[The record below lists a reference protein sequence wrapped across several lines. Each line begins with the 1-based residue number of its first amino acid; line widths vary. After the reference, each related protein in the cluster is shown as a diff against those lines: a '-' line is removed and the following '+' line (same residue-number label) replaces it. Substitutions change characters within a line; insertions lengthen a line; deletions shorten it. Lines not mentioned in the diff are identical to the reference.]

1 MPEPGSP
8 ESCQGC
14 SLGRRA
20 FLRDAALAAA
30 ALAAAGS
37 RASALPVRFIE
48 ALAARG
54 KDVTFAIPAG
64 DSVNFD
70 KANEI
75 ILVRTGKSVFAF
87 DLSCPHQNTALRWK
101 PADKRF
107 ECPKHHSLYSAE
119 GVYIEGRATRS
130 MDRHAIRHEGGNVI
144 VDLDKIYEEDHDGAL
159 WKDAH
164 VDV

>member
-1 MPEPGSP
+1 MPESGARDF
-8 ESCQGC
+8 CQGC

-37 RASALPVRFIE
+37 RASALPVRFIDE
-48 ALAARG
+48 IAARG
-54 KDVTFAIPAG
+54 KEVTYAIPAAG
-64 DSVNFD
+64 SVNFD
-70 KANEI
+70 KSNEI
-75 ILVRTGKSVFAF
+75 ILVGAGKSVFAF

-107 ECPKHHSLYSAE
+107 ECPKHHSLYSPE

-130 MDRHAIRHEGGNVI
+130 MDRHAIRREGGNVI